1 MTTWSLIYIYIPL
14 LMVPALL
21 ILCQSIRMQIALIRV
36 TLCRPQCLYL
46 AGLQIATILVQYL
59 QFMNTRLSCHICST
73 TLYSYCSQS
82 GSNDDESCV
91 QQWME
96 ALIFQYTIL
105 VGKNTSVMIR
115 ETITHSQVNHLLLRI
130 VEVTQVQIPNFHR
143 AENIIYLN
151 RR

>member
-1 MTTWSLIYIYIPL
+1 MTWSLIKIYIPL
-14 LMVPALL
+14 LMVPELL
-21 ILCQSIRMQIALIRV
+21 ISCQSINNANSINPCNTVQTTVFIVSLF
-36 TLCRPQCLYL
+36 TYCHHFS
-46 AGLQIATILVQYL
+46 TIFIVYEHTII
-59 QFMNTRLSCHICST
+59 MSHCST

-82 GSNDDESCV
+82 GSYDDESCV

-96 ALIFQYTIL
+96 VPIFQYTIL
-105 VGKNTSVMIR
+105 VGKNTSIMIG
-115 ETITHSQVNHLLLRI
+115 ETIIHSQVNHLLLRI